1 MEEIW
6 DLYDENKNLLGK
18 TAIRGKD
25 TLNPGEYHIVVDA
38 IIIND
43 KNEILI
49 TKRSST
55 KPSYPLLWECN
66 GGAVKKGETS
76 KEGIIR
82 EMKEEIGIDVDFNH
96 GKLLFS
102 EVISKSEKDNVKNN
116 KIRDVY
122 VFYQNV
128 LLDDIVFQDGEAC
141 DKKYVTI
148 DQFKKMYDNCEITPN
163 SIYVMNNYERILDER
178 F

>member
-1 MEEIW
+1 MEEKF
-6 DLYDENKNLLGK
+6 DLYDKNRNLIGK
-18 TAIRGKD
+18 TAIRGRD
-25 TLNPGEYHIVVDA
+25 ILNEGEYHIVVGA
-38 IIIND
+38 IIINN

-49 TKRSST
+49 TKRAEN
-55 KPSYPLLWECN
+55 KQSYPLFWECN
-66 GGAVKKGETS
+66 GGSLKSGEVS
-76 KEGIIR
+76 RDGIVR
-82 EMKEEIGIDVDFNH
+82 EMKEELCIDLDFKH

-102 EVISKSEKDNVKNN
+102 QVVNRDENNNIKNN

-128 LLDDIVFQDGEAC
+128 FLEEIIFGDGEVC

-148 DQFKKMYDNCEITPN
+148 DEFKSMYEEGRITP
-163 SIYVMNNYERILDER
+163 SSGCVINNYERIIKER